1 MLNAQLNHV
10 NSQINPS
17 CSFCQRF
24 PLTILPK
31 ETHQHLFHD
40 CPSSYEII
48 YKYFSD
54 YYDETL
60 NIRQAIFKGHV
71 ANTNLE
77 IIYVNIDIL
86 LILFF
91 INLAKQTKKLPTY
104 TSTIFSVMKT
114 KQIMMLNSPFYKRIY
129 NFNKTLKGPN
139 FVETVKYLNR
149 IE

>member
-60 NIRQAIFKGHV
+60 NIRQAVFKGHD

-77 IIYVNIDIL
+77 MIYVNIDIL

-91 INLAKQTKKLPTY
+91 YQPSKTNQKITYLFLNYFQCYENKANYDVKQ
-104 TSTIFSVMKT
+104 SV
-114 KQIMMLNSPFYKRIY
+114 L
-129 NFNKTLKGPN
+129 
-139 FVETVKYLNR
+139 
-149 IE
+149 